1 MSQEQLTQADPM
13 DIDEEGDEKV
23 PKAHAAV
30 ADQSKR
36 NAPHLPISKL
46 KKIARSDP
54 DYIITS
60 SNAFVATA
68 FATELFVQS
77 LTEEMLALSH
87 LSNKSANTKSLRLTY
102 NHLSECVSRKENFQF
117 LEDVIPK
124 TKNLRTLVKEN
135 KIRYTTTPQQ
145 ASERGQS
152 MLPFTKLE
160 EPNRDTNIGTEM
172 DEQNEEEEE
181 EEGDD
186 DDEEEGDEEEDEVQ
200 EQLKEIEQINHV
212 ADLDDGTHSNESQTD
227 QEDE

>member
-1 MSQEQLTQADPM
+1 MSEEQLTQADPM
-13 DIDEEGDEKV
+13 EIDEEGDEKV
-23 PKAHAAV
+23 PTAAHSAHA
-30 ADQSKR
+30 DEFKR

-87 LSNKSANTKSLRLTY
+87 LSNKSASTKSVRLTY
-102 NHLSECVSRKENFQF
+102 NNLSECVTRKENFQF
-117 LEDVIPK
+117 LEDVVPK

-145 ASERGQS
+145 TSEGGQS

-160 EPNRDTNIGTEM
+160 EPNQSANTATEID
-172 DEQNEEEEE
+172 DEDEEENEDEGEEEEVE
-181 EEGDD
+181 
-186 DDEEEGDEEEDEVQ
+186 EEEDDEVQ
-200 EQLKEIEQINHV
+200 QQLKEIEQINHV
-212 ADLDDGTHSNESQTD
+212 ADIDDGVHSNGSQTE